1 MSGEEGQDAPEK
13 KPEEPPEDRGAE
25 GKTFSCRALVLT
37 GYGGYDKVRL
47 QVKTLAEPRPG
58 PGEVLV
64 RVKACGLNFAEL
76 LGKQGLY
83 GPLPA
88 PPVTMGMEGSGL
100 IEAVGEGVQDR
111 QVSTT
116 RPTEPAVRCGPEP
129 R

>member
-1 MSGEEGQDAPEK
+1 MSGEEGQAAPEK
-13 KPEEPPEDRGAE
+13 KPEE

-37 GYGGYDKVRL
+37 GYGGYGKVRL

-64 RVKACGLNFAEL
+64 RVKACGLNFADL

-111 QVSTT
+111 QVSST
-116 RPTEPAVRCGPEP
+116 RPTRTGCPL
-129 R
+129 